1 MICRVVAPAVAL
13 ETTLLMHGVPAA
25 EAMPLAR
32 DLARIVRAARAN
44 PAVVGV
50 LRGEA
55 VVGMTDA
62 ELEAMLAEGG
72 VPKVNTSNLGLMLH
86 QGRSAATT
94 VSATMELAAAAGVRV
109 FATGGIGGVHRGF
122 GSHWDVSADLL
133 ALARF
138 PVAVV
143 ASGVKSLLDVESTR
157 EMLETLGVP
166 VVGFRTDSFPAF
178 YVRRSAA
185 RVDARFD
192 DAREL
197 ARFVAVELARTGRGV
212 LVANPVNEADA
223 IEPEQMEEWLALAE
237 AQVGSGADTQV
248 GKGGRDATPSIL
260 RALHDLSGGQT
271 LRTNLALVRGN
282 AALSADLARAMHA
295 D

>member
-1 MICRVVAPAVAL
+1 MIRRVEEPAVAL

-32 DLARIVRAARAN
+32 DLARIVRAGGAS

-50 LRGEA
+50 VRGEA

-62 ELEAMLAEGG
+62 ELESMLGEGG

-86 QGRSAATT
+86 LKRSAATT
-94 VSATMELAAAAGVRV
+94 VSATMELAASAGVRV

-122 GSHWDVSADLL
+122 GERWDVSADLA

-166 VVGFRTDSFPAF
+166 IVGFRTDWFPAF
-178 YVRRSAA
+178 YVRRSGA
-185 RVDARFD
+185 RVDGRFD
-192 DAREL
+192 EAREL
-197 ARFVAVELARTGRGV
+197 AGFVAAELRRSGRGV
-212 LVANPVNEADA
+212 VVANPVKESEAIDA
-223 IEPEQMEEWLALAE
+223 ERMERWLELAE
-237 AQVGSGADTQV
+237 ARVGEARRL
-248 GKGGRDATPSIL
+248 GGRDATPSIL
-260 RALHDLSGGQT
+260 AALHELSGGQT

-282 AALSADLARAMHA
+282 AALAAELARHMHGG
-295 D
+295 